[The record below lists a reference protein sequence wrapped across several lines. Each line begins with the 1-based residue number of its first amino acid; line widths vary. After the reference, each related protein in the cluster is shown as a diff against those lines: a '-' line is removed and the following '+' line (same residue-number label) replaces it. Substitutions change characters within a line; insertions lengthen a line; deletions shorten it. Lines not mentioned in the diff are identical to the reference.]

1 MDLLFTVADAEPAS
15 AITLATRFLIAN
27 SGSQTG
33 GACLPVDFCHTANNA
48 RAALSGGD
56 LRTLPANHFRGV
68 GDGSAARADGH
79 GLWFLA
85 GHRPISTPIL
95 GLGSRPVQC
104 LTKTG
109 ASRAIHFGNG
119 PAMRSPGMTG
129 SQGFLQ

>member
-1 MDLLFTVADAEPAS
+1 MDLLFTVADVEPAS

-68 GDGSAARADGH
+68 GDGPAARADGAAARC
-79 GLWFLA
+79 LA
-85 GHRPISTPIL
+85 GHRPVAPRIL
-95 GLGSRPVQC
+95 GVGSRPAQWP
-104 LTKTG
+104 TQTG
-109 ASRAIHFGNG
+109 R
-119 PAMRSPGMTG
+119 
-129 SQGFLQ
+129 